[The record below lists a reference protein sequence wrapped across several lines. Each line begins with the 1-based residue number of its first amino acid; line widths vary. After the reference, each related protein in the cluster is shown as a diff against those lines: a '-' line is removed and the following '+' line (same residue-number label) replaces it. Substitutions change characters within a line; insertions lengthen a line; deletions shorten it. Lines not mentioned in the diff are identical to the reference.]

1 MSAKVRALV
10 LLVVFAALSLAPFS
24 GGAASAQTG
33 NCDTTGT
40 VNGSATP
47 VAGVVGDRITF
58 RGTGFTPGES
68 VSFWFTLPNNGGTFG
83 TPSPIPNGVNP
94 DGSIGPLP
102 FTIPQAFGAIP
113 GRWAITFQGTPSGH
127 QAIVYFCVGF
137 RQAANTPTPPPAP
150 TNTTAPATDTA
161 VPATAT
167 TAATATSEA
176 TATSAATATTEATAV
191 ATAVATTPPAPPTI
205 APTEVVPPT
214 EVVMPSPTAVVGGVT
229 GGTPGMPRTGGES
242 DLTPLAV
249 ILLAAL
255 AVVGT
260 GVAVRRRAA
269 SAR

>member
-24 GGAASAQTG
+24 GSAASAQTG

-150 TNTTAPATDTA
+150 TNTTAPATDTP

-191 ATAVATTPPAPPTI
+191 ATAVATTPPAPPTL

-214 EVVMPSPTAVVGGVT
+214 EVAMPSPTAVVGGVT